1 MRLKALSFLFI
12 IFDFRIAN
20 AMTGGQ
26 YTAIQESGFLILW
39 AACIAVA
46 WSIYAGMRGG
56 SLGLPWLIFVC
67 GFTLAA
73 VASLVE
79 LLDFFKLVFS
89 EYDFRPFI
97 LAARLG
103 SALVLL
109 VGLIFYK
116 RGLE

>member
-1 MRLKALSFLFI
+1 
-12 IFDFRIAN
+12 
-20 AMTGGQ
+20 
-26 YTAIQESGFLILW
+26 
-39 AACIAVA
+39 
-46 WSIYAGMRGG
+46 MRGG

-67 GFTLAA
+67 GFTFAA
-73 VASLVE
+73 AASLVE
-79 LLDFFKLVFS
+79 LLDLFQLVFS

-103 SALVLL
+103 SALLLL